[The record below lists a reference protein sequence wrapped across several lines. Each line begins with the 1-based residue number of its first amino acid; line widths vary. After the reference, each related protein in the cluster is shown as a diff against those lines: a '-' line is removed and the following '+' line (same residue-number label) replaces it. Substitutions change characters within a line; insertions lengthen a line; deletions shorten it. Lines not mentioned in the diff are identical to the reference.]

1 MRVLFLD
8 DSTERIE
15 RAYEHFDSDDLVVV
29 VSASSAIDE
38 ISKGAFDLVML
49 DHDLGGETWVE
60 SGRED
65 CGMEVVRWVVRNFP
79 KIGCVV
85 VHSWNTVAA
94 PVMVAELM
102 KAGYDARH
110 ELFNG

>member
-15 RAYEHFDSDDLVVV
+15 RAYEHFDNDDLVVA
-29 VSASSAIDE
+29 VSAPSAINE
-38 ISKGAFDLVML
+38 LSKGAFDLVML

-60 SGRED
+60 SDRED
-65 CGMEVVRWVVRNFP
+65 CGMEVVRWIVRNLP
-79 KIGCVV
+79 KIGRVV

-94 PVMVAELM
+94 PVMVEELM
-102 KAGYDARH
+102 KAGYDARY
-110 ELFNG
+110 EFFNG

>member
-8 DSTERIE
+8 DSAERIE
-15 RAYEHFDSDDLVVV
+15 RAYEYFDNDDLVTV
-29 VSASSAIDE
+29 VSALSAIDE
-38 ISKGAFDLVML
+38 LSKGTFDLVML

-60 SGRED
+60 SERED
-65 CGMEVVRWVVRNFP
+65 CGMEVVRWMVRNLP
-79 KIGCVV
+79 RVGRIV

-94 PVMVAELM
+94 PVMVEELM

-110 ELFNG
+110 ELFNA